1 MAAASAFSNTVCQ
14 AVTTCELPLHFEA
27 VSATATSDAVCQP
40 VTQCSIDQKQTAA
53 PTRTTDRVCKA
64 VAVPAVAD
72 VTHEKSLIGQS
83 ADNGSAVASLSSQ
96 TGADS
101 SLLAGGLLGCAVAA
115 AAVAMVARRRT
126 VATATELKSVTN
138 APFSGYGT
146 A

>member
-1 MAAASAFSNTVCQ
+1 M
-14 AVTTCELPLHFEA
+14 
-27 VSATATSDAVCQP
+27 CQP

-83 ADNGSAVASLSSQ
+83 ADNGSAVASLSPQ

-101 SLLAGGLLGCAVAA
+101 SLLAGGLLGCAVV
-115 AAVAMVARRRT
+115 AVAMFARRRT